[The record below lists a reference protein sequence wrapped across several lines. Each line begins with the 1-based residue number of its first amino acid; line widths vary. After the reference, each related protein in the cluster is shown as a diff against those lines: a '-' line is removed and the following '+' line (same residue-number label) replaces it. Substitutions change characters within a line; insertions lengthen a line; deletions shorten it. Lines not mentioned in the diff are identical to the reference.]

1 MTLSSIESKDRD
13 SKRSMIPAL
22 VFKDQYKVI
31 FVLATLKRGDKCLT
45 GTTRRRLNFSS
56 KKSFKR
62 VTYYFCLT
70 TTALL
75 FSGLGFVSQSDEM
88 KLNNLNGI
96 C

>member
-62 VTYYFCLT
+62 CLG
-70 TTALL
+70 TASNETLRAKKV
-75 FSGLGFVSQSDEM
+75 FFFGGRTNE
-88 KLNNLNGI
+88 
-96 C
+96 